1 MIKTAPYGLDGL
13 NLLRLQR
20 ERSSDTAGD
29 ALVLRVARLRTS
41 DAPDYLLGPL

>member
-1 MIKTAPYGLDGL
+1 MIKTAPYGRDGL

-29 ALVLRVARLRTS
+29 APDLRVTRLRTS
-41 DAPDYLLGPL
+41 NATDDLLRPL